1 MQTCPTA
8 TNVATIFSLPCVK
21 GGGTACRDGGI
32 VFSLIFHENNPSVS
46 SADSS
51 PYTGEPPAAAGLLN
65 GKSLSGTT
73 RLAGGFREPIK
84 KDRDAVS
91 VLVFIS
97 SQTQFLRLLHLLP
110 LCRLR
115 QIYLQAGRWKAY
127 PRPVA

>member
-73 RLAGGFREPIK
+73 RLAGGFREPK
-84 KDRDAVS
+84 KRENFLQKVPPSLFGLSYSTIFLAS
-91 VLVFIS
+91 V
-97 SQTQFLRLLHLLP
+97 
-110 LCRLR
+110 
-115 QIYLQAGRWKAY
+115 
-127 PRPVA
+127 

>member
-65 GKSLSGTT
+65 GKSLFGTT
-73 RLAGGFREPIK
+73 CTVGGFREPK
-84 KDRDAVS
+84 KRGELFSLKKVPRVPYKIILQNYPNTTDR
-91 VLVFIS
+91 LE
-97 SQTQFLRLLHLLP
+97 
-110 LCRLR
+110 
-115 QIYLQAGRWKAY
+115 G
-127 PRPVA
+127 